1 MYYDDTVRRF
11 NFLAGLG
18 FGAVLGVGLAMLA
31 APQKK
36 VRRRRRLR
44 ALSSVPEAIPA
55 EVMERLRSGWRRR

>member
-1 MYYDDTVRRF
+1 MYYDDTTRRF

-36 VRRRRRLR
+36 VRLRRPRKASGAGSGALPAELMERIRAGRRRR
-44 ALSSVPEAIPA
+44 
-55 EVMERLRSGWRRR
+55 